1 MEDID
6 DKPFRRKILVQNEG
20 EVTVIVDQQYLESV
34 DDTHCCP
41 KRAHVKVTISARQSM
56 TLHALSS

>member
-20 EVTVIVDQQYLESV
+20 GTVIVDQQYLESV

-41 KRAHVKVTISARQSM
+41 NRAHVKVTISARQSM